1 MEVGMGELAYSDSM
15 SVATVPIKVSGVD
28 YILTDKDFKI
38 SKTSAV
44 QNVEVKST
52 RNSTTPTTS
61 VTYVATVTAVSPGYT
76 SSGTFTIAV
85 LDKSKKTVESKV
97 WSIDGTKFYVP
108 PSFSGAQTEY
118 SKTDSDVAIFFGTT
132 NLKKKLS
139 LKDILIE
146 ENATGATLSEIS
158 VESEYE
164 RTKVL
169 YKLTFTGV
177 EKGGNISISAIG
189 DDGTLVTTSSGN
201 PKLTFPID
209 YKKVYVPPVV
219 QAVAK
224 GILAGEYYWCYE
236 GDLRATS
243 MYFLNNVAT
252 IRQYYDTLKVSYKI
266 DSKNQIIFFDKP
278 VGNVNMNYWM
288 QNFIGKEFYYD
299 TTNTGRVILYEM
311 VYHGDLDY
319 MGTGASKKFFLSMAR
334 DGADLE
340 YDYDDWTVLPP
351 VPYSLIGNV
360 FYCDE
365 CTIDFLS
372 ADTVS
377 FNDGEKWNRNL
388 SYKVNKSNRQIE
400 IMDGKRR
407 LLLLEYYID
416 YGSTYYLFDQRSG
429 AYWTTRNPWLD

>member
-1 MEVGMGELAYSDSM
+1 
-15 SVATVPIKVSGVD
+15 
-28 YILTDKDFKI
+28 
-38 SKTSAV
+38 
-44 QNVEVKST
+44 
-52 RNSTTPTTS
+52 
-61 VTYVATVTAVSPGYT
+61 
-76 SSGTFTIAV
+76 
-85 LDKSKKTVESKV
+85 
-97 WSIDGTKFYVP
+97 
-108 PSFSGAQTEY
+108 
-118 SKTDSDVAIFFGTT
+118 
-132 NLKKKLS
+132 
-139 LKDILIE
+139 
-146 ENATGATLSEIS
+146 
-158 VESEYE
+158 
-164 RTKVL
+164 
-169 YKLTFTGV
+169 
-177 EKGGNISISAIG
+177 
-189 DDGTLVTTSSGN
+189 
-201 PKLTFPID
+201 
-209 YKKVYVPPVV
+209 
-219 QAVAK
+219 
-224 GILAGEYYWCYE
+224 
-236 GDLRATS
+236 
-243 MYFLNNVAT
+243 
-252 IRQYYDTLKVSYKI
+252 
-266 DSKNQIIFFDKP
+266 
-278 VGNVNMNYWM
+278 
-288 QNFIGKEFYYD
+288 
-299 TTNTGRVILYEM
+299 M